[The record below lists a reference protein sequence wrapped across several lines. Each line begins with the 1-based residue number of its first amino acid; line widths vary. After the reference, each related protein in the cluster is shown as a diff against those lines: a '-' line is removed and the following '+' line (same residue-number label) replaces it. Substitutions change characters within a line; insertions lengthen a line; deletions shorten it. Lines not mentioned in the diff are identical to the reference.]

1 MRASTSIALVLALI
15 AAPVATSVA
24 SPAPSVAAA
33 VAAPGRSADNVKLD
47 ASRKPAE
54 VLNFLGLKPGMKMID
69 LFGANAYWAE
79 IAAPVVG
86 PKGHVLV
93 WEPTQFYN
101 DKTKATF
108 AEFMAKNPN
117 VTIVATAFE
126 APELPKNYADFVMLN
141 LNYHDTYWQ
150 SEKYKIRR
158 MEPAAFL
165 KTVYDAMKPGGV
177 IGVIDHAAS
186 AGGDTR
192 DVVEKLHRIDP
203 AVVKADFERAG
214 FVLAGSS
221 DILRNSGD
229 DHSLLVFD
237 PKIRGKTD
245 RFIFKF
251 KKPR

>member
-47 ASRKPAE
+47 ESRKPAE

-101 DKTKATF
+101 DKTKASF
-108 AEFMAKNPN
+108 AEFM
-117 VTIVATAFE
+117 
-126 APELPKNYADFVMLN
+126 
-141 LNYHDTYWQ
+141 
-150 SEKYKIRR
+150 
-158 MEPAAFL
+158 
-165 KTVYDAMKPGGV
+165 
-177 IGVIDHAAS
+177 
-186 AGGDTR
+186 
-192 DVVEKLHRIDP
+192 
-203 AVVKADFERAG
+203 
-214 FVLAGSS
+214 
-221 DILRNSGD
+221 
-229 DHSLLVFD
+229 
-237 PKIRGKTD
+237 
-245 RFIFKF
+245 
-251 KKPR
+251 